1 MPDYNP
7 AMKLLVA
14 PIGCA
19 LLLCVS
25 VAPDKP
31 KLTLKANPVMAFSPA
46 RIVVS
51 GELSGG
57 ANDDQQYYCPSVE
70 WEWGDGTTSQQS
82 ADCEPFEAGK
92 SEIKRHF
99 AAEHTYRLEGE
110 QNTPGQPGQPDYR
123 DFRIQLRLKKS
134 GKVVMSAST
143 TVKIKPE
150 MNAIEASRRP

>member
-1 MPDYNP
+1 
-7 AMKLLVA
+7 MKLLVA
-14 PIGCA
+14 PIGWA
-19 LLLCVS
+19 LLLM
-25 VAPDKP
+25 VAADKT
-31 KLTLKANPVMAFSPA
+31 KLTVKANPVMAFSPA
-46 RIVVS
+46 RIVAS

-70 WEWGDGTTSQQS
+70 WEWGDGTKSQES

-99 AAEHTYRLEGE
+99 VAEHTYRLEGE
-110 QNTPGQPGQPDYR
+110 QTVTGQQPDYR

-134 GKVVMSAST
+134 GKVIMSGST

-150 MNAIEASRRP
+150 MNPNEASRQP